1 MWATSVTSHG
11 VPGRIA
17 GMVGAKWAAMPHH
30 PEREWKVHYE
40 TRDLTDSSILVVDL
54 GDVVTLTA
62 GGEEDSTE
70 AKRHPYD

>member
-1 MWATSVTSHG
+1 M
-11 VPGRIA
+11 
-17 GMVGAKWAAMPHH
+17 
-30 PEREWKVHYE
+30 HYE
-40 TRDLTDSSILVVDL
+40 THNLTDSSILVVDL